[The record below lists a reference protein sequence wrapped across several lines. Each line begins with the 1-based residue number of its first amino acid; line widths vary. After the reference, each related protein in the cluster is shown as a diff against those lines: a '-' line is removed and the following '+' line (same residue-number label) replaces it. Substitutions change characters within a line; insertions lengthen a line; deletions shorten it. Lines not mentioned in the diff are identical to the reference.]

1 MIVRGWASTSTLDHY
16 RHVVVASAFN
26 EAIRDKG
33 LTGPGGIRLLWQ
45 HERKNVL
52 GRITKLEPRNRGLWM
67 EAEIDES
74 ISFGKDVAQMIR
86 VTDGLNFSVGFF
98 LLDADIMEAP
108 DGRDFLHIT
117 KGDLEEISV
126 VTFPG
131 QAEATIVEWED
142 D

>member
-1 MIVRGWASTSTLDHY
+1 MKIAGWASTSTLDHY
-16 RHVVVASAFN
+16 RHVVTPGAFD
-26 EAIRDKG
+26 EAIREKG
-33 LTGPGGIRLLWQ
+33 LTGPRGIKILWQ

-52 GRITKLEPRNRGLWM
+52 GRITKLEPRNKGLWM
-67 EAEIDES
+67 EAQIEED

-86 VTDGLNFSVGFF
+86 ATDGLNFSVGFF

-117 KGDLEEISV
+117 KGDLEEVSV